1 VRFRCVCQMACRQCG
16 CQESARFLLLA
27 AARQPCNTPGLTHVG
42 RARQRRATTRANTP
56 CAPRQHPNTPARV
69 HTCPPAP
76 PPPPPQHR
84 QLSAGD
90 QLRVIYENLSKDPNS
105 LANLDQVRCACTAA
119 AIFFGGGGAQLSG
132 VR

>member
-1 VRFRCVCQMACRQCG
+1 MFCTKPG
-16 CQESARFLLLA
+16 ARAKPA
-27 AARQPCNTPGLTHVG
+27 AAV
-42 RARQRRATTRANTP
+42 ATTCMSVATASAVSGSYPGRPYHLVVSQHVYRWGPPPGPPRA
-56 CAPRQHPNTPARV
+56 
-69 HTCPPAP
+69 